1 MKIKLSKYYLNSENV
16 FKIRLLIFEEMIF
29 KPLKSLNLNLGYG
42 EISTNWKR
50 CTFQWCAPLD
60 IAIIINSVLF

>member
-50 CTFQWCAPLD
+50 CTLE
-60 IAIIINSVLF
+60 